1 MVLLVF
7 KDGTGELQTIDK
19 LELQVSTL
27 IEQNVEKIFV
37 AKNLTDIKAYTQVIK
52 DN

>member
-7 KDGTGELQTIDK
+7 KDGTGELQNIDK
-19 LELQVSTL
+19 LELEVSTL

-37 AKNLTDIKAYTQVIK
+37 AKNITAIKAYIQVNK

>member
-1 MVLLVF
+1 MVLIVS
-7 KDGTGELQTIDK
+7 KDGTAELKNIDK
-19 LELQVSTL
+19 LELKVSTL

-37 AKNLTDIKAYTQVIK
+37 AKNITDIKAYTQVIK